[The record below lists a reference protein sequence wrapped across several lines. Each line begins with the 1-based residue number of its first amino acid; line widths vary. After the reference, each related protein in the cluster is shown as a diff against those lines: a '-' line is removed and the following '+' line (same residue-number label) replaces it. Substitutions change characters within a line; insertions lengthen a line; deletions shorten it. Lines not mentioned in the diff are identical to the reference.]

1 MNRLLVL
8 LVGVL
13 TIAYCSIAFAQ
24 TTSDSGVSGR
34 WKGTRST
41 TGRIGVTDY
50 KVQSITFDLTESDGG
65 LSGSSRCFA
74 AKKANS
80 DCPSPIGKLAGGSVQ
95 GSMLKMT
102 VQSLPKQVECTYTGT
117 IKESKIDGTYTC
129 YAGGSLSSNG
139 IWNIHRE

>member
-1 MNRLLVL
+1 MKRLLGL

-13 TIAYCSIAFAQ
+13 MIACCSVASAQ
-24 TTSDSGVSGR
+24 TASDSGISGR

-41 TGRIGVTDY
+41 TGRIGVTGY

-65 LSGSSRCFA
+65 LGGSYRCFA
-74 AKKANS
+74 AKKADS
-80 DCPSPIGKLAGGSVQ
+80 DCPSPIGKIAGGYVQ
-95 GSMLKMT
+95 GNKLKMT
-102 VQSLPKQVECTYTGT
+102 VQSIPNQVQCTYTGT

-129 YAGGSLSSNG
+129 YAGGSLSFNG